1 MADPIS
7 HGLPHRE
14 PFIFIDDVREV
25 TPGSRAVC
33 VKLFAADEP
42 FFRGHFPNDPL
53 VPGVILTEALAQT
66 AGIAA
71 GRPGQLVSYHL
82 SAIKLMKFL
91 KPVRPGEQVRLEAEE
106 AGGLAGLLQF
116 RCRASVGENPVAEG
130 VIVLS
135 EAPSKPESPA
145 KDDQPAAELVRTEAS
160 G

>member
-1 MADPIS
+1 MQKTDPVS

-14 PFIFIDDVREV
+14 PFIFIDSVLGV
-25 TPGSRAVC
+25 PGNGKAC
-33 VKLFAADEP
+33 CTKIFKAAEP
-42 FFRGHFPNDPL
+42 FFRGHFPGDPL

-71 GRPGQLVSYHL
+71 GQCGEGKSYRL

-91 KPVRPGEQVRLEAEE
+91 YPVRPEEVVMLEAGRMGVV
-106 AGGLAGLLQF
+106 GGLHQYQVQA
-116 RCRASVGENPVAEG
+116 RVGEKTVADG

-135 EAPSKPESPA
+135 E
-145 KDDQPAAELVRTEAS
+145 